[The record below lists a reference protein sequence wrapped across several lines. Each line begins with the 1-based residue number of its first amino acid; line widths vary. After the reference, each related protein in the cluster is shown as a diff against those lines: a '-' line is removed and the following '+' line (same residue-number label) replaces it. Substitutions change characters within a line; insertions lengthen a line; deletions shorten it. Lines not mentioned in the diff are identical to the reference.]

1 MDDSRDD
8 VGEQTEQPQPI
19 VFSRHARE
27 QMAERGAS
35 EAEVIETIRAG
46 EEVPARGNRRG
57 YRRNFQYDATWGGR
71 QYAIK
76 QVLAIVA
83 AEPDTVVIVTVYTFY
98 F

>member
-1 MDDSRDD
+1 MQDSH
-8 VGEQTEQPQPI
+8 GGNEGQTEQQQPI

-35 EAEVIETIRAG
+35 EVEVIETIRAG

-83 AEPDTVVIVTVYTFY
+83 AELDTLVVVTVYTFY